1 MIAID
6 QNQQTTDINADSSNA
21 TKVAGSLRYH
31 DSILGPVTSTE
42 TQMNGPTNLKAS
54 SGYDSRADYPMPTD
68 HTGNS

>member
-1 MIAID
+1 M
-6 QNQQTTDINADSSNA
+6 
-21 TKVAGSLRYH
+21 AGSLRYH